1 MPNKKLVPVLLIL
14 FLSHTFTVF
23 AAKNCE
29 CGEHATG
36 ITTYTTGGDDCCKD
50 TPGANG
56 MQYTYAQEMVYG
68 KKQAPLLLQV
78 LLHKMQAALHQ
89 VFKFHL

>member
-56 MQYTYAQEMVYG
+56 MQYTYAQQGNGVWEETGSTVVTG
-68 KKQAPLLLQV
+68 T
-78 LLHKMQAALHQ
+78 AAQ
-89 VFKFHL
+89 NACCPPSSF